1 MGMRQDAETS
11 PLALM
16 QICRK
21 TGDRYRDV
29 SEKLRIEVLE
39 WLKARQAPAHFL
51 QLVAEGG
58 ELEAAEQGMVFGE
71 SLPQGLRLL

>member
-1 MGMRQDAETS
+1 MAMRQEAETS

-29 SEKLRIEVLE
+29 SEKLRGEVLA
-39 WLKARQAPAHFL
+39 WLKARQAPPHFL

-71 SLPQGLRLL
+71 SLPQGLRLV